1 MQMLNWLTDALW
13 SPWLLGLFL
22 LTGLYLSVRTGFFQL
37 FGLWTWL
44 RATAGSILR
53 PAGGRTGKGI
63 SQWEALCTA
72 LASTIGTGSIAGV
85 ATAIWYGGPGAV
97 FWMWVSAF
105 LGMMTSF
112 VEKSLAVRYRQ
123 KKKTGEWV
131 GGPMYYLSNGVGSPV
146 LGWWYGAVCLCAAFI
161 GGNLVQSN
169 SIAASLHAAFGWEKG
184 IVGVVTMAAVGLV
197 MLGGIG
203 RIARVS
209 TWLVPVMA
217 GLYVGGGIL
226 VLVLCREQLPRVLAQ
241 ILTCAFCPA
250 AVFGGGIGYTVT
262 SAMRYGIARGVFTN
276 EAGLGTSAIAHAA
289 ADVDRP
295 VRQGMWGMLEV
306 GVSTLV
312 VCSITALA
320 ILVSGVYTLTP
331 FGGFVPGG
339 VEVGAPL
346 TAAAFSGVLGQS
358 GGVVVALSLLLFAF
372 SSILG
377 WSYYGQQCLAFCVG
391 QGRGQRM
398 YRGVFLLCVL
408 LGSVWNSEQVWVLVD
423 FFNALMALPNLAA
436 IVLLSP
442 GALLELKR
450 WKSEKKK

>member
-112 VEKSLAVRYRQ
+112 VEKALAVRYRQ

-131 GGPMYYLSNGVGSPV
+131 GGPMYYLSNGVGSPA

-184 IVGVVTMAAVGLV
+184 MIGIVVMVAVGLV

-217 GLYVGGGIL
+217 VLYVGGGIL
-226 VLVLCREQLPRVLAQ
+226 VLVLCREQLPSVLAQ

-250 AVFGGGIGYTVT
+250 AVFGGGIGYSVT

-295 VRQGMWGMLEV
+295 VRQGMWGILEV

-312 VCSITALA
+312 VCSITALV

-331 FGGFVPGG
+331 FGGFVTGG
-339 VEVGAPL
+339 VEAGAPL
-346 TAAAFSGVLGQS
+346 TAAAFSGVLGQ
-358 GGVVVALSLLLFAF
+358 GGGIVVALSLLLFAF

-377 WSYYGQQCLAFCVG
+377 WSYYGQQCLEFCIG
-391 QGRGQRM
+391 QGRGQTM
-398 YRGVFLLCVL
+398 YRSIFLLCVL
-408 LGSVWNSEQVWVLVD
+408 LGSVWDSEQVWTLVD
-423 FFNALMALPNLAA
+423 LFNALMALPNLAA
-436 IVLLSP
+436 ILLLSP
-442 GALLELKR
+442 GVLLELRR
-450 WKSEKKK
+450 WRFKK

>member
-22 LTGLYLSVRTGFFQL
+22 LTGLYLSVRAGFFQL
-37 FGLWTWL
+37 FGLCIWL

-53 PAGGRTGKGI
+53 PAGGRTGRGI

-112 VEKSLAVRYRQ
+112 VEKYLAVRYRN
-123 KKKTGEWV
+123 KTKTGEWV
-131 GGPMYYLSNGVGSPV
+131 GGPMHYLSRGLGCPV
-146 LGWWYGAVCLCAAFI
+146 LGWWFGAVCLCAAFV

-169 SIAASLHAAFGWEKG
+169 SIAASLHGAFGWEKG
-184 IVGVVTMAAVGLV
+184 AVGAVTMAAVGVV

-217 GLYVGGGIL
+217 VLYVGGGL
-226 VLVLCREQLPRVLAQ
+226 VVLVLCRERLASVMTQ
-241 ILTCAFCPA
+241 ILTCAFCPD
-250 AVFGGGIGYTVT
+250 AVLGGGAGYTVI

-306 GVSTLV
+306 CVSTLV
-312 VCSITALA
+312 VCSITALV
-320 ILVSGVYTLTP
+320 ILVSGAYTLTP
-331 FGGFVPGG
+331 FGRWIPGG
-339 VEVGAPL
+339 AEAGAPL
-346 TAAAFSGVLGQS
+346 TAAAFSGVLGPS
-358 GGVVVALSLLLFAF
+358 GGIIVALSLLLFAF

-377 WSYYGQQCLAFCVG
+377 WSYYGQQCLEFCIG
-391 QGRGQRM
+391 TGRGLRI
-398 YRGVFLLCVL
+398 YRIVFLLCVFW
-408 LGSVWNSEQVWVLVD
+408 GSVWDSEPVWMLVD
-423 FFNALMALPNLAA
+423 LFNALLALPNLMA
-436 IVLLSP
+436 ILLLSP
-442 GALLELKR
+442 GVLLELR
-450 WKSEKKK
+450 QWRNKK

>member
-1 MQMLNWLTDALW
+1 MLNWLTDALW

-131 GGPMYYLSNGVGSPV
+131 GGPMYYLSNGVGSPA

-391 QGRGQRM
+391 QGRGQRT
-398 YRGVFLLCVL
+398 YRGIFLLCVL
-408 LGSVWNSEQVWVLVD
+408 LGSVWNSEQVWTLVD

>member
-53 PAGGRTGKGI
+53 PAGGRNGKGI

-97 FWMWVSAF
+97 FWMWISAF

-112 VEKSLAVRYRQ
+112 VEKTLAVRYR
-123 KKKTGEWV
+123 KKTKTGEWV
-131 GGPMYYLSNGVGSPV
+131 GGPMYYLSNGLGSPA
-146 LGWWYGAVCLCAAFI
+146 LGWWFGVVCLCAAFV

-169 SIAASLHAAFGWEKG
+169 SIAASLHAAFGWEEG
-184 IVGVVTMAAVGLV
+184 LVGVATTVAVALV

-217 GLYVGGGIL
+217 ILYVGGGAV
-226 VLVLCREQLPRVLAQ
+226 VLVLCRERLPGVLSQ
-241 ILTCAFCPA
+241 ILTCAFCPS
-250 AVFGGGIGYTVT
+250 AVFGGGVGYTVA

-295 VRQGMWGMLEV
+295 VRQGMWGILEV

-312 VCSITALA
+312 VCSITALV
-320 ILVSGVYTLTP
+320 ILVSGVYTATP
-331 FGGFVPGG
+331 FGGFAAGG
-339 VEVGAPL
+339 AEVGAPL
-346 TAAAFSGVLGQS
+346 TAAAFSSVLGQS
-358 GGVVVALSLLLFAF
+358 GGIIVALSLLLFAF

-377 WSYYGQQCLAFCVG
+377 WSYYGQQCLEFCVG
-391 QGRGQRM
+391 PERGQSA
-398 YRGVFLLCVL
+398 YRGMFLLCVL
-408 LGSVWNSEQVWVLVD
+408 LGSIWDSTQVWMLVD
-423 FFNALMALPNLAA
+423 LFNALMALPNLAA
-436 IVLLSP
+436 ILLLSP
-442 GALLELKR
+442 GVMAELRR
-450 WKSEKKK
+450 WKAEK

>member
-13 SPWLLGLFL
+13 SPWLLGFFL
-22 LTGLYLSVRTGFFQL
+22 LTGLYLSVRTSFFQL

-53 PAGGRTGKGI
+53 PAGGRTGRGI

-105 LGMMTSF
+105 LGMMSSF

-123 KKKTGEWV
+123 KKSTGEWV
-131 GGPMYYLSNGVGSPV
+131 GGPMYYLSNGIGSPV
-146 LGWWYGAVCLCAAFI
+146 LGWCYSAVCLCAAFI

-184 IVGVVTMAAVGLV
+184 IVGMATMVAVGLV

-217 GLYVGGGIL
+217 VLYVGGGTL
-226 VLVLCREQLPRVLAQ
+226 VLVLCREQLPGVLAQ
-241 ILTCAFCPA
+241 ILTCALRPA
-250 AVFGGGIGYTVT
+250 AVFGGGIGYTVS

-289 ADVDRP
+289 AEVDCP
-295 VRQGMWGMLEV
+295 VRQGMWGILEV

-312 VCSITALA
+312 VCSITALV

-331 FGGFVPGG
+331 FGGLVPGG
-339 VEVGAPL
+339 VEIGAPL
-346 TAAAFSGVLGQS
+346 TAVAFSGVLGRS
-358 GGVVVALSLLLFAF
+358 GRVIVALSLLLFAF

-377 WSYYGQQCLAFCVG
+377 WSYYGQQCLEFCVG
-391 QGRGQRM
+391 HRRGGTI
-398 YRGVFLLCVL
+398 YRAVFLLCVL
-408 LGSVWNSEQVWVLVD
+408 LGSVWDSEQVWMLVD

-436 IVLLSP
+436 ILLLAP
-442 GALLELKR
+442 EMVLELQY
-450 WKSEKKK
+450 WKIKK